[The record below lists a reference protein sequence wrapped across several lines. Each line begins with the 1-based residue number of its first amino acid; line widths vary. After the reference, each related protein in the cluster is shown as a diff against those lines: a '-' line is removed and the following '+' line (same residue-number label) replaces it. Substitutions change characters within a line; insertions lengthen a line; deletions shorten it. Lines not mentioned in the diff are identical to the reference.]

1 MQQQCL
7 TQQTDEKAHTRVE
20 LKVAAVKVTKRAT
33 VVCTLDAVVT
43 SPDSDTKSKP
53 MRPKR
58 DV

>member
-20 LKVAAVKVTKRAT
+20 SKVAAANVTKRAT
-33 VVCTLDAVVT
+33 VVCTLGDAVT
-43 SPDSDTKSKP
+43 SPDSDTKSKL